1 MSTNDWAALL
11 MGLASG
17 ALLAGLGLSL
27 WLLPRLRRAN
37 ALALRLDAARQQLLQ
52 QNNQARKQV
61 EQLQQELAEFRLE
74 AERAGRPRVA
84 SAVQAQPQ
92 AQPTVGLEPA
102 RERGVAARPDGFA
115 PTQEMPRSS

>member
-37 ALALRLDAARQQLLQ
+37 AQALRLDAARQQLLQ
-52 QNNQARKQV
+52 QNTQARKQV
-61 EQLQQELAEFRLE
+61 EQLQLELAELRLE

-84 SAVQAQPQ
+84 SSSAGRSSSPVES
-92 AQPTVGLEPA
+92 EPA
-102 RERGVAARPDGFA
+102 RERAAVMRPDGFA
-115 PTQEMPRSS
+115 PTQVMPRSS